1 MKVQDVM
8 TQNPVTRS
16 TDTVLPEVA
25 RLMVE
30 HDCGEIP
37 LYERGDGKRVV
48 GVITD
53 RDIACR
59 AVASGGSIGSLSAR
73 RFMSAPAITVQP
85 EDSVEQ
91 AAELMACK
99 RVHRLP
105 VVNAA
110 GVCVGILS
118 AGDVAQ
124 RVSSGVAA
132 EIEYAV
138 TRSPQLVTAAH

>member
-1 MKVQDVM
+1 MNVQDLM
-8 TQNPVTRS
+8 TRNPVTCS
-16 TDTVLPEVA
+16 TDAVLPEVA

-73 RFMSAPAITVQP
+73 RFMTAPAITVQP
-85 EDSVEQ
+85 EDSVEK
-91 AAELMACK
+91 AVELMARN
-99 RVHRLP
+99 RVRRLP
-105 VVNAA
+105 VVNAD

-118 AGDVAQ
+118 ERDIAQ
-124 RVSSGVAA
+124 RFSSSVAA
-132 EIEYAV
+132 EVEYAV
-138 TRSPQLVTAAH
+138 TRSPQLIATAH